1 MSWFEQKTTVVHR
14 EPVATDGVGLVLD
27 FHLKVAQTEG
37 FLGDPDNLE
46 NLGWTNAVV
55 EVVGA
60 PELQGDHLLTAF
72 GTAAVDVVFARLA
85 YFGDVKVRGNMR
97 SVGKDEDDL
106 LKVSEGLFEFW
117 QLHDLVNEVPYR
129 PRGVVSTGKG
139 DGASLYAGFYGLA
152 FERAGCLIGKGMKVL
167 RRIALSL
174 CLALA
179 GCSDEETGDEVGKPG
194 AGALERSKK
203 IRELEKSLERLRW
216 ENTRLS
222 LKMKSVGGGSLVR
235 DKVTGLWHHDV
246 EREPFTGRALEKF
259 PGGSQR
265 AEADF
270 LNGKKDG
277 MERFWHANG
286 RLKSEGQWFDG
297 RRNGV
302 FREWRE
308 DGKPI
313 SANRFKNGQLIENL
327 AE

>member
-1 MSWFEQKTTVVHR
+1 
-14 EPVATDGVGLVLD
+14 
-27 FHLKVAQTEG
+27 
-37 FLGDPDNLE
+37 
-46 NLGWTNAVV
+46 
-55 EVVGA
+55 
-60 PELQGDHLLTAF
+60 
-72 GTAAVDVVFARLA
+72 
-85 YFGDVKVRGNMR
+85 
-97 SVGKDEDDL
+97 
-106 LKVSEGLFEFW
+106 
-117 QLHDLVNEVPYR
+117 
-129 PRGVVSTGKG
+129 
-139 DGASLYAGFYGLA
+139 
-152 FERAGCLIGKGMKVL
+152 LIGRGMKAM

-179 GCSDEETGDEVGKPG
+179 GCSDEETGDEVGKSG
-194 AGALERSKK
+194 EGALERSKK

-259 PGGSQR
+259 PDGTQR

-313 SANRFKNGQLIENL
+313 SANRYKNGQLIENL

>member
-1 MSWFEQKTTVVHR
+1 M
-14 EPVATDGVGLVLD
+14 
-27 FHLKVAQTEG
+27 
-37 FLGDPDNLE
+37 
-46 NLGWTNAVV
+46 
-55 EVVGA
+55 
-60 PELQGDHLLTAF
+60 
-72 GTAAVDVVFARLA
+72 
-85 YFGDVKVRGNMR
+85 
-97 SVGKDEDDL
+97 
-106 LKVSEGLFEFW
+106 
-117 QLHDLVNEVPYR
+117 
-129 PRGVVSTGKG
+129 VSTGKA

-194 AGALERSKK
+194 EGALERSKK

-297 RRNGV
+297 ETKRGLSGV
-302 FREWRE
+302 ARGRQAHFGEPLQERATDREPGRVAIPGSGGLGNSE
-308 DGKPI
+308 RPFDTPI
-313 SANRFKNGQLIENL
+313 HSGRSQKSGPLRVWITSRTRIW
-327 AE
+327 